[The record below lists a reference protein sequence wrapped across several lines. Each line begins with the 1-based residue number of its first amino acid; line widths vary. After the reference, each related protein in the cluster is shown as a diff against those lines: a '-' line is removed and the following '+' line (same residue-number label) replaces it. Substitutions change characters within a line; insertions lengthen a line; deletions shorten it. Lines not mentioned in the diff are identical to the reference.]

1 MFIFVRLD
9 FILRFLQYIKL
20 NNTLCHDI
28 DYLMIDLFQ
37 VFLLMEKV
45 KIVYSLM
52 Y

>member
-28 DYLMIDLFQ
+28 EIDLLQ